1 MTTTETPAPAGSPGV
16 LRTRLLPPRLPPNS
30 VARPELVTRVHR
42 GFGGRVVALV
52 AGAGYGK
59 TTLLVQAL
67 ETSPTPW
74 VWLSCDARLRTPE
87 MLITHVA
94 AGIAGAFP
102 GVASA
107 LPPGGGPEDQIAA
120 LANELVAT
128 IPDDFVLALDDVH
141 ALEGPVADALGLLA
155 ADLPPNV
162 HLAMTGRRA
171 LGPAL
176 ARSAAGGVT
185 QIGEEELAFSFD
197 EATLLLEDAPGGLAE
212 DEIGVIHDRTE
223 GWVAG
228 LLLATRSSG
237 GSAGARV
244 AGGAHFDYLAEEVLG
259 GLPSDIQRFLLDTS
273 VLERF
278 TPAHA
283 AAVSG
288 RADAR
293 DVIRALIDS
302 HLFIVQAEG
311 GWHRYHHL
319 FHAFLRRHLAEHEPE
334 SLPGLQLKA
343 GHAWQASGDHQE
355 AVRHFLEAG
364 AMEEAAAALE
374 PVAESMVPTPERQ
387 TLAVWLARIPEDVWR
402 PRPRIALAGA
412 LLAYLAGDGRAAF
425 EAWDDAIARLVAE
438 GDLERAAGAL
448 YRSQQAMLTAGV
460 PPAARVAMAAPYL
473 DRLAAT
479 GPVGAMAMMI
489 VAVAHAVGVQPVEAE
504 RLMGAAL
511 ASAGRREQALLEPC
525 AEMARG
531 FYFDYPGG
539 RIDQALARIDGALA
553 RLEPIEVEDSRML
566 QAFGRGFRAAI
577 LVDAGRWHAGLEEAR
592 VVVELSASV
601 GMRSAPGLLNLWWRF
616 TALAGLG
623 DWEGMAALEPEAR
636 RVVAAGPGTNVG
648 YRITAGL
655 ARLAASIGDTGTALA
670 RINAARDAV
679 HAYGDSYEIPTVM
692 CELVLAAVDVRQDEL
707 ARDIA
712 EEAVAIADRYALD
725 WFRARAT
732 LLSAFAHHETEL
744 GDRRLAEALA
754 LSAEH
759 DLTVLWARRE
769 RPRAAALLARAIAE
783 DLPGAD
789 VAAALAA
796 RAGREVLHDAVTA
809 VAGQPAAL
817 ARLAD
822 AVDEETDVDAETM
835 RVLLAEDDPAVA
847 EAAERAR
854 AVLER
859 RPRQPIRIE
868 TFGGLRV
875 YRAGARVPDTAFTRA
890 KARALL
896 GALVCAGGRGAH
908 RDRLL
913 EHLWPDLAPER
924 GARALDTT
932 LHELRRTL
940 EPAASPRS
948 GGSLVVRE
956 GELYRLAL
964 GDRDSWDAGEFLE
977 LARGVAGATDDVAL
991 GRMLRAE
998 TLWRGDFLP
1007 DFPYEPWAE
1016 DIRRELEHERVA
1028 LLERLAVA
1036 LMDTG
1041 RPAAAID
1048 RLRRLLDADP
1058 EREGWH
1064 RQLMRAYAQAGER
1077 ALALRQFHACR
1088 ATLRGRL
1095 GVEPSAET
1103 RELYASLL

>member
-1 MTTTETPAPAGSPGV
+1 MTTTAAAAPAASPGV

-30 VARPELVTRVHR
+30 VGRPELVARVQR
-42 GFGGRVVALV
+42 GFEGRVLALV

-67 ETSPTPW
+67 ETAPTPW
-74 VWLSCDARLRTPE
+74 VWLSCDARLRSPE
-87 MLITHVA
+87 MLLTHVA
-94 AGIAGAFP
+94 AGIAEAFP

-128 IPDDFVLALDDVH
+128 IPDEFVLALDDVH
-141 ALEGPVADALGLLA
+141 ALDGPVADALGLLA

-171 LGPAL
+171 LGPAV
-176 ARSAAGGVT
+176 ARSAVGGVT
-185 QIGEEELAFSFD
+185 VIGEEELAFTFD
-197 EATLLLEDAPGGLAE
+197 EAAALLEDAPGELAE
-212 DEIGVIHDRTE
+212 DEIGEIHQRTE

-228 LLLATRSSG
+228 LLLATRSGAG
-237 GSAGARV
+237 GGPALG

-259 GLPSDIQRFLLDTS
+259 RLPADVQRFLLDTS

-278 TPAHA
+278 TAAHA

-293 DVIRALIDS
+293 EVIRGLVES
-302 HLFIVQAEG
+302 HLFIVQAEE

-334 SLPGLQLKA
+334 AVPALHLRA
-343 GHAWQASGDHQE
+343 GHAWLASGDHQE
-355 AVRHFLEAG
+355 AVGHFLEAG
-364 AMEEAAAALE
+364 AVEEAAAALE
-374 PVAESMVPTPERQ
+374 PVAESMVPTAERQ
-387 TLAVWLARIPEDVWR
+387 TLAVWLARIPEEVWR
-402 PRPRIALAGA
+402 PRPRIAMAGA
-412 LLAYLAGDGRAAF
+412 LLTYLAGDGRGAF
-425 EAWDDAIARLVAE
+425 EAWGDAIARLVAE
-438 GDLERAAGAL
+438 GDLERAAAAL
-448 YRSQQAMLTAGV
+448 YRSQQAMLTAGI
-460 PPAARVAMAAPYL
+460 PPAARVAMAEPYL
-473 DRLAAT
+473 DRLAAA
-479 GPVGAMAMMI
+479 GPTGAMATMI
-489 VAVAHAVGVQPVEAE
+489 VAVAHAVGCRPDEAE

-511 ASAGRREQALLEPC
+511 ASAGRRELALLEPA
-525 AEMARG
+525 AEMTRG

-539 RIDQALARIDGALA
+539 RLDQALARIDGALA
-553 RLEPIEVEDSRML
+553 RLEPIEVPDSAML

-577 LVDAGRWHAGLEEAR
+577 LVDAGRYGAGLEEAR
-592 VVVELSASV
+592 AVVELSASV

-616 TALAGLG
+616 TSLAGLG

-655 ARLAASIGDTGTALA
+655 ARLAASIGDTGTAVA
-670 RINAARDAV
+670 RIASAREAV
-679 HAYGDSYEIPTVM
+679 RTYGDSYEIPTVL
-692 CELVLAAVDVRQDEL
+692 CELVLAAVDVRQGEL
-707 ARDIA
+707 ARDVA
-712 EEAVAIADRYALD
+712 EEAVAIADRYGLD
-725 WFRARAT
+725 WFRARAS
-732 LLSAFAHHETEL
+732 LLSAFVHLGTEL
-744 GDRRLAEALA
+744 GDRRLANALA
-754 LSAEH
+754 LSARH
-759 DLTVLWARRE
+759 DLAVLWERRE
-769 RPRAAALLARAIAE
+769 RPRAAVLLARAVAE
-783 DLPGAD
+783 DLPGAAT
-789 VAAALAA
+789 AADLAA
-796 RAGREVLHDAVTA
+796 RAGREVLHDAVVA
-809 VAGQPAAL
+809 VAGRPEAL
-817 ARLAD
+817 ARLAA
-822 AVDEETDVDAETM
+822 AVGDETDVDAETM
-835 RVLLAEDDPAVA
+835 RLLLAEDDPGVA
-847 EAAERAR
+847 AAAERAR

-859 RPRQPIRIE
+859 RPRQAVRVE
-868 TFGGLRV
+868 TFGGLRL

-896 GALVCAGGRGAH
+896 GALVCAGARGAH

-940 EPAASPRS
+940 EPMASPRS
-948 GGSLVVRE
+948 GGSLVARE
-956 GELYRLAL
+956 GEIYRLAL
-964 GDRDSWDAGEFLE
+964 GERDSWDAGEFLE
-977 LARGVAGATDDVAL
+977 LARGVAGAADDVAL

-1007 DFPYEPWAE
+1007 DFPYEPWSE
-1016 DIRRELEHERVA
+1016 DIRRELEHERLA
-1028 LLERLAVA
+1028 LLERLAGA
-1036 LMDTG
+1036 LMETG
-1041 RPAAAID
+1041 RPAAAIE

-1064 RQLMRAYAQAGER
+1064 RALMRAYAQAGER

-1095 GVEPSAET
+1095 GIEPSAET